1 MRKKRGPLV
10 LYSIPMASPNNVL
23 KTPPK
28 IKINLDIT
36 STPYRTV
43 EISVRTFN
51 IELKEEGKNCPFNVK
66 CLPGE
71 D

>member
-1 MRKKRGPLV
+1 
-10 LYSIPMASPNNVL
+10 MASHNNVL
-23 KTPPK
+23 TPPQKKK

-51 IELKEEGKNCPFNVK
+51 IELKKEGKKCPFNVK